1 MVQHLLKGAGGLGLD
16 VGAVQERQLRRY
28 LDELLAWNQRVN
40 LTAVTR
46 PEDVERVHFLD
57 SLTVAA
63 AIPEPLR
70 AGCSLID
77 VGTGAGFPGVPL
89 KVILPDIDLTLVESV
104 AKKTAFLH
112 HLVEVLDLK
121 GVHILTGRAETL
133 ATDPSLRERFD
144 VAVSRAVGSLR
155 VLAEL
160 VLPFCRLGGRAVLSK
175 KGDISQELV
184 EAAPALEKLGG
195 EVIELRPVPEEV
207 LEGQRVLVVV
217 QKVAPSPAEYPRRP
231 GIPAKRPL

>member
-1 MVQHLLKGAGGLGLD
+1 MQHLLKGAGGLGLD

-28 LDELLAWNQRVN
+28 LDELLAWNRRVN

>member
-28 LDELLAWNQRVN
+28 LDELLAWNRRVN

-57 SLTVAA
+57 SLTVAT

-70 AGCSLID
+70 AGCRLVD

-89 KVILPDIDLTLVESV
+89 KVVFPEIELTLVESV

-112 HLVEVLDLK
+112 HLVDALDLK

-133 ATDPSLRERFD
+133 ARDPSLRGHFD

-160 VLPFCRLGGRAVLSK
+160 VLPFCRIGGRAVLSK
-175 KGDISQELV
+175 KGDISQEMA

-195 EVIELRPVPEEV
+195 EVIELRAVPEEV
-207 LEGQRVLVVV
+207 LEGQRALVVV
-217 QKVAPSPAEYPRRP
+217 EKVAPSPAEYPRRP
-231 GIPAKRPL
+231 GIPAKRPI